1 MQRGTILM
9 NVTWSHLITPFYP
22 KISPTLNNMWEKGG
36 FVTAIGS
43 IYLPITRKCATIKTY
58 FSCEKTQISSLK
70 MYPFR
75 IAFGP
80 DPNDFIKRQWNSIF
94 LANLSA
100 RRASQ

>member
-1 MQRGTILM
+1 
-9 NVTWSHLITPFYP
+9 
-22 KISPTLNNMWEKGG
+22 
-36 FVTAIGS
+36 
-43 IYLPITRKCATIKTY
+43 
-58 FSCEKTQISSLK
+58 

-94 LANLSA
+94 LANRSA